1 MKKVYDVVCTDNK
14 GAKHL
19 TIGFKT
25 LKEALSFV
33 SNQCNYISNYS
44 MNDETSNDL
53 TTFINIVQN
62 LPFGCAVF
70 HLDDYDYHYQIVARY
85 DKECLIEKI
94 LYTLF
99 KKF

>member
-1 MKKVYDVVCTDNK
+1 MKKVYDVICTDNK
-14 GAKHL
+14 GGEHL

-44 MNDETSNDL
+44 MNDETFNNL
-53 TTFINIVQN
+53 TTFINTVQDVI
-62 LPFGCAVF
+62 PFGCAVF
-70 HLDDYDYHYQIVARY
+70 HLDDCDCHYQITARY
-85 DKECLIEKI
+85 ENSLIEKFH
-94 LYTLF
+94 TLF